1 MRASTPTIDRLVDS
15 VGGTL
20 TLSFARRLVMLR
32 PEPLVE
38 ERLEELAE
46 KSTAGTL
53 TETERAEYESLVILG
68 DLIAILQKRARA
80 LLASSRNGG

>member
-1 MRASTPTIDRLVDS
+1 MNTSTATIDRLVDS

-20 TLSFARRLVMLR
+20 TPDSAQRLVNLR
-32 PEPLVE
+32 PDPLVE

-53 TETERAEYESLVILG
+53 NDAERSEYESLVILG
-68 DLIAILQKRARA
+68 DLIAILQKRSRA
-80 LLASSRNGG
+80 LLASPRNGE